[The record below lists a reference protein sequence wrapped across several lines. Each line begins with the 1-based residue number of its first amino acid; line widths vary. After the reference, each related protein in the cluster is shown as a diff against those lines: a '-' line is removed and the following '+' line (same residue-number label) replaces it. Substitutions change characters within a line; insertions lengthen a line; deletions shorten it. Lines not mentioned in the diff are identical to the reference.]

1 MKAEDL
7 IKKLSE
13 QPAVDPEQLKRA
25 RRTALVLATTTV
37 ISILFFIYA
46 FLQKQEADKQ
56 FQVAEQYKIEAELA
70 KEEAEKQKKIAEL
83 SRAEAMQQRSLAE
96 QALAECEK
104 SKR

>member
-13 QPAVDPEQLKRA
+13 QAPVDPEQLKRA
-25 RRTALVLATTTV
+25 RRTALVLATTTIV
-37 ISILFFIYA
+37 SILFFIYA

-56 FQVAEQYKIEAELA
+56 FTIAEQFRVELQIAKDEAQRQRA
-70 KEEAEKQKKIAEL
+70 IAEL
-83 SRAEAMQQRSLAE
+83 SRAEAEKQRELAE

>member
-7 IKKLSE
+7 IKKLNE
-13 QPAVDPEQLKRA
+13 QPPVDPEQLKRA
-25 RRTALVLATTTV
+25 RRTALFLATTTI

-56 FQVAEQYKIEAELA
+56 FQVAEQYKMELQIAKVEAQRQRAIAELA
-70 KEEAEKQKKIAEL
+70 
-83 SRAEAMQQRSLAE
+83 RDEAMKQRELAE

-104 SKR
+104 SRR